1 MPAACK
7 KTRTVFQLPNVGSW
21 FENIAVRLTGLLL
34 VTRLDVPQLWQID
47 PTTGTGAALITF
59 PPPITSLSGV
69 VELTPNVFAIGAG
82 QQNANGTIP
91 GSWGVWTV
99 DLTPAQPRPPR
110 LLVQVREAALVNGL
124 AVLGD
129 DGATLLA
136 SDSQSG
142 VLYSIDARTGRYAAA
157 ARDPTMASPP
167 GAPLA
172 IGINGLKTRAG
183 SLYFS
188 NTFGGALYRVPVAGR
203 GANVRLAGAV
213 QKLASGAFAPDDI
226 ALDDRGAVY
235 ITAHTTN
242 QILRSP
248 PGPRSND
255 TEVVAGCPGC
265 LDLPGP
271 TGCAFGRTPRDAR
284 TLYVVTE
291 GAQFV
296 PVNGTI
302 TEPAKVVAVNLA
314 CN

>member
-1 MPAACK
+1 MPTACK

-34 VTRLDVPQLWQID
+34 VTRLDLPQLWQID
-47 PTTGTGAALITF
+47 PTTGAGAALITF

-82 QQNANGTIP
+82 QQDANGTIP

-99 DLTPAQPRPPR
+99 DLTAARPRAPK
-110 LLVQVREAALVNGL
+110 LLAQVREAGLVNGL

-129 DGATLLA
+129 DCDTILA

-142 VLYSIDARTGRYAAA
+142 VLYGIDARTGRYAAA

-167 GAPLA
+167 GAPLP
-172 IGINGLKTRAG
+172 IGINGLKTRGAD
-183 SLYFS
+183 LYFS
-188 NTFGGALYRVPVAGR
+188 NTFGRALYRVPLAGR
-203 GANVRLAGAV
+203 GAGVRLAGPVRA
-213 QKLASGAFAPDDI
+213 LATGSFIPDDI

-242 QILRSP
+242 EILRSP

-255 TEVVAGCPGC
+255 TEVVAGGPGS

-271 TGCAFGRTPRDAR
+271 TACAFGRTPRDAR

-291 GAQFV
+291 GAQFA

-302 TEPAKVVAVNLA
+302 IEPAKVVAVDLA
-314 CN
+314 CT